1 MAKKN
6 NKGNYTEQVLK
17 LEVTFIGNEN
27 VKTAKEIKE
36 LLGADDV
43 RIINTKTFEHVGNRK

>member
-17 LEVTFIGNEN
+17 LDVTFIGNEN

-43 RIINTKTFEHVGNRK
+43 RIINTKKFEHVGNRK